1 MKRILQLISSFRSLS
16 GYRSQ
21 TPSHVRKV
29 ETAEIFLICLICL
42 TFLFQQNY
50 NKINDVP
57 HTVVYF
63 IYTFYCN
70 ISILFTILSWH
81 YTVTQSS
88 IYKFITYLYFPPNPQ
103 SDLRS
108 SEYKPNLYKR
118 TNKYYIFPKSI
129 CFQDPCSAIP
139 RTPFLE
145 YKFFTIKKL
154 QNIYF

>member
-1 MKRILQLISSFRSLS
+1 MKRILQLISSFQSLS

-21 TPSHVRKV
+21 TPSHVQKV

-63 IYTFYCN
+63 NYTFYCN

-103 SDLRS
+103 SDPRS
-108 SEYKPNLYKR
+108 SEYKPNCIKEQ
-118 TNKYYIFPKSI
+118 TNTTYFQKAFVFKILVLLFPGPHS
-129 CFQDPCSAIP
+129 
-139 RTPFLE
+139 
-145 YKFFTIKKL
+145 
-154 QNIYF
+154 